1 MGVHKREKAS
11 SKSSAPSSGSA
22 GEYKRPGNIKLK
34 GENFFRDAQKVK
46 RLNMYKEG
54 RAKHNARG
62 DVVKEATFQST
73 DIPNA
78 RIQPDRRWFNSTRV
92 ISQDALINFRE
103 AMKDK
108 KDDPYQFI
116 LRKNKLPMSLLE
128 ENTHIPTVKIVETE
142 SFEHTFGP
150 KAQRKKPSLKVSS
163 LEELAQSAQLD
174 HKRFEDK
181 LEEEN
186 ETLAGSYL
194 DLEDGWSNLAKEAI
208 FHKGTSKR
216 IWNELYKVI
225 DSSDVVIH
233 VLDARDP
240 LGTQCLSVQDYLKK
254 EAPHKHLIYVLNKCD
269 LVPNWVT
276 VSYYLDISLFFFFF
290 LNPPLSQ
297 SLSLLEKKFF
307 FF

>member
-1 MGVHKREKAS
+1 MGAHKREKKAS
-11 SKSSAPSSGSA
+11 KPAASSSGSS
-22 GEYKRPGNIKLK
+22 EPKRPGNLKVK
-34 GENFFRDAQKVK
+34 GENFFRDAKKVK

-62 DVVKEATFQST
+62 DVVREATFQST

-78 RIQPDRRWFNSTRV
+78 RIAPDRRWFNSTRV

-108 KDDPYQFI
+108 KDDPYQVI

-128 ENTHIPTVKIVETE
+128 EKTHVPTVKIVETE

-150 KAQRKKPSLKVSS
+150 KSQRKRPNLTVSS
-163 LEELAQSAQLD
+163 LEELATHADDSL
-174 HKRFEDK
+174 KRYEDK
-181 LEEEN
+181 LEEDAEN
-186 ETLAGSYL
+186 AAH
-194 DLEDGWSNLAKEAI
+194 LEDGWTNQAKEAI

-225 DSSDVVIH
+225 DSSDVIIH

-240 LGTQCLSVQDYLKK
+240 IGTRCISVQDYLKK

-276 VSYYLDISLFFFFF
+276 VSIINSYFF
-290 LNPPLSQ
+290 LSFFSKPIVLSGNT
-297 SLSLLEKKFF
+297 SILHECY
-307 FF
+307 